1 MMTEHIKFVY
11 KLPGLIAG
19 IFLFMTGNVMAY
31 EEANYKLIKA
41 TDVYEIR
48 QYEDR
53 LAVQT
58 TQTGGQNGAFRRLLN
73 YISGSNKSSSK
84 IAMTVPVIQSSD
96 NKSSTMIF
104 FLPKSFTKQS
114 APVPDTDN
122 VELIT
127 VKGGFYAVVKYSG
140 RSTSQNYNK
149 QAAFLKE
156 ALGHNNIPIKGDP
169 MMATYNGPFTLPFM
183 RRNEAMY
190 LVEWK

>member
-1 MMTEHIKFVY
+1 MVQIKFVY
-11 KLPGLIAG
+11 KLISITIT
-19 IFLFMTGNVMAY
+19 IFLISASYAMAY
-31 EEANYKLIKA
+31 EEPNYKLIKT

-58 TQTGGQNGAFRRLLN
+58 TQSTGRNGAFGRLFN
-73 YISGSNKSSSK
+73 YISGSNESSSK
-84 IAMTVPVIQSSD
+84 IAMTVPVIQSNNES
-96 NKSSTMIF
+96 KSSMVF

-114 APVPDTDN
+114 APTPDEDN

-127 VKGGFYAVVKYSG
+127 VKGGFYAVIKYSG
-140 RSTSQNYNK
+140 RSSNSNYSK
-149 QAAFLKE
+149 HSARLIE
-156 ALGHNNIPIKGDP
+156 ALKQDNMVTIGDP

-190 LVEWK
+190 QVEWK